1 MDTPAAAYS
10 LNDMVKALLA
20 QGADINARE
29 NDGGTALIVATWLG
43 HTDTV
48 QVLLAQGADVDA
60 KDNRGGTALM
70 AAKRE
75 GHKEIVRILKEAGA
89 KE

>member
-1 MDTPAAAYS
+1 MSHGKVRPNSPPRSLRHSITRMD
-10 LNDMVKALLA
+10 
-20 QGADINARE
+20 
-29 NDGGTALIVATWLG
+29 
-43 HTDTV
+43 
-48 QVLLAQGADVDA
+48 

>member
-1 MDTPAAAYS
+1 MD
-10 LNDMVKALLA
+10 
-20 QGADINARE
+20 
-29 NDGGTALIVATWLG
+29 
-43 HTDTV
+43 
-48 QVLLAQGADVDA
+48 